1 MMNVGTRSF
10 GADPKTQNALKCFDN
25 RRDRR
30 PRLSASIGLEVEIL
44 AEFP

>member
-1 MMNVGTRSF
+1 MGERVHSAQNQKR
-10 GADPKTQNALKCFDN
+10 KNALKCFEN

-30 PRLSASIGLEVEIL
+30 PRLSASNGSEVEIL